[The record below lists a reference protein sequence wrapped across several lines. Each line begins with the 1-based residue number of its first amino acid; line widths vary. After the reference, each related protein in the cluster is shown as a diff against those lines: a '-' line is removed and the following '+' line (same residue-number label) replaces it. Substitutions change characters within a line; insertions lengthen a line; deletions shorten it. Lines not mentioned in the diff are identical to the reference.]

1 MPGKVWKR
9 QLCIMI
15 NDLNSGSKQR
25 LTSDQT
31 RKKIIISSVTAAF
44 WQKKKSK
51 QNKNI
56 RKNNTQGTENN

>member
-1 MPGKVWKR
+1 
-9 QLCIMI
+9 MI

-31 RKKIIISSVTAAF
+31 RKNHNKFGDCSILTEKKIKT
-44 WQKKKSK
+44 K

>member
-15 NDLNSGSKQR
+15 NDLNSGNKQR

-31 RKKIIISSVTAAF
+31 RKNHNKFGDCSILTERKKIKTK
-44 WQKKKSK
+44 QKHKKKH
-51 QNKNI
+51 
-56 RKNNTQGTENN
+56 TQGTENN